1 MRKFFPPIKRRRLEA
16 PLFLSRRGKSLTKKG
31 VTITMK
37 GKNNVTIRTII
48 AIARVQHREIA
59 KLIGVTETS
68 FSRMLAKPLSEARAE
83 QIEKAVNEILRKRS
97 EKKGRLEKALEAK
110 GIDRNKAA
118 HSLFLSREELD
129 ELIDKPKPQQ
139 DKLIDYLVT
148 RVEAIKES

>member
-1 MRKFFPPIKRRRLEA
+1 
-16 PLFLSRRGKSLTKKG
+16 
-31 VTITMK
+31 MK

-129 ELIDKPKPQQ
+129 QLIDKPQPQQ